1 MSITYR
7 WQYFSNG
14 RTTAESLAKVNEVAK
29 QKGWTHFFQGTP
41 TDEKLKEYAEEIAK
55 VMPNIKFLPIDLG
68 YATVAIHDD
77 KGVYQTT
84 ENIRVCDSYALY
96 MNDYPFTLGLIK
108 HGDNS
113 VRRNSDKPAQTYA
126 IYSRKI
132 TNAKYGNYRDQ
143 HNMITASD
151 LKKAIKNVL
160 KYVVPFTPKEL
171 AMQFY
176 DPMQSSTQRAIEKAR
191 HALNEAASPV
201 KQNQHAILAEIRNL
215 KAQGVKFI
223 TKEFQTVAD
232 NSEEV
237 LDKYEEEY
245 KRKVNAFFARCYAVG
260 ENTYV
265 DLQEAIDIRGNNS
278 FKAFTDGEY
287 KTYNLSELPQDIAG
301 SISVLSILTNDQYVE
316 RVGMKLDDNHFWIER
331 G

>member
-1 MSITYR
+1 MAITYR
-7 WQYFSNG
+7 WQEFNNG
-14 RTTAESLAKVNEVAK
+14 RTTAESLLTANEVAK
-29 QKGWTHFFQGTP
+29 QKGWVHFFQDTP
-41 TDEKLKEYAEEIAK
+41 TYEKLKEYAEEIAK
-55 VMPNIKFLPIDLG
+55 AMPNIKFLPVDLG
-68 YATVAIHDD
+68 YALVAIHEDN
-77 KGVYQTT
+77 GVYKTT
-84 ENIRVCDSYALY
+84 ENIKVCDTYALY
-96 MNDYPFTLGLIK
+96 LDDYPFTLGVIK
-108 HGDNS
+108 YGDNS
-113 VRRNSDKPAQTYA
+113 VRRNSDKPTHTYA

-132 TNAKYGNYRDQ
+132 TNAKYGEYRDQ
-143 HNMITASD
+143 HHMITASD

-176 DPMQSSTQRAIEKAR
+176 DPMQSNIQRVIDKTR
-191 HALNEAASPV
+191 HALNEVASPV
-201 KQNQHAILAEIRNL
+201 RQNQHAILAEIKNL

-237 LDKYEEEY
+237 LDKYEEEH

-278 FKAFTDGEY
+278 FKAFINGEY

-316 RVGMKLDDNHFWIER
+316 RVGMKLDNNHFWIER

>member
-7 WQYFSNG
+7 WQSFSNG
-14 RTTAESLAKVNEVAK
+14 RTIDESLAKATEVAK
-29 QKGWTHFFQGTP
+29 QKGWAHFFQGLP
-41 TDEKLKEYAEEIAK
+41 TEEKLKEYAEEIAK

-84 ENIRVCDSYALY
+84 ENIRVCDAYALY
-96 MNDYPFTLGLIK
+96 MDDYPFTLGLIK

-132 TNAKYGNYRDQ
+132 ANAKYGNYRDQ
-143 HNMITASD
+143 HHMITASD

-160 KYVVPFTPKEL
+160 KYVVPFTPREL

-176 DPMQSSTQRAIEKAR
+176 DPLQGNVNRAIDKAR
-191 HALNEAASPV
+191 HALNEAAGPV
-201 KQNQHAILAEIRNL
+201 KQNQHAILAEIKNL

-223 TKEFQTVAD
+223 TKEFQSVAD
-232 NSEEV
+232 NSEEI
-237 LDKYEEEY
+237 LDRYEEER

-265 DLQEAIDIRGNNS
+265 DLQEALDIRDNS
-278 FKAFTDGEY
+278 ERTAVIDGEY